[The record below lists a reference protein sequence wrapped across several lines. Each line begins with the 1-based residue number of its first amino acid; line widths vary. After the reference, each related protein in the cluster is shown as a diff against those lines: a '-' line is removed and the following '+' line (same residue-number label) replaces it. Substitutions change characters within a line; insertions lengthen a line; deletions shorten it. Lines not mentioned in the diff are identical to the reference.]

1 MFKTN
6 QTNPLLVALA
16 TEARA
21 EWAPARGANQI
32 VVNGRWCG
40 YYAGF
45 GGWQIEPVRGGT
57 RVVVTREQALS
68 FVKDGSLPGEAKAA
82 PMGIKD
88 LGGWHRG
95 ESDVVVIRRPAAEAA
110 AAIAP
115 KEVAVSVQALVAP
128 SFDKTAII
136 VAALAAGKTNEEV
149 LALIA
154 ALG

>member
-6 QTNPLLVALA
+6 QTNPLVVALV
-16 TEARA
+16 TEAGA
-21 EWAPARGANQI
+21 AWAPARGANQVI
-32 VVNGRWCG
+32 ANGRWVG

-45 GGWQIEPVRGGT
+45 GGWQIEPVSGGV

-68 FVKDGSLPGEAKAA
+68 FVRTGELPGEAKAA

-115 KEVAVSVQALVAP
+115 KEVVVAALVAP
-128 SFDKTAII
+128 TFDKTAII